1 MSYNESLNSNSN
13 YPPMSQSDW
22 DNAPWNEVEVP
33 EKDFE
38 ITCCQVLSRTV
49 TVTTNNYIPGA
60 CGVDY
65 EPDDEGGYCACG
77 YQDDDDTSDTNWSKE
92 YEENGYHTPLQL
104 IQLLKGYV
112 AKEAEQYLEEH
123 KNDHLDGKVLPAEKH
138 WQYKRL
144 LSIMEECD
152 GFEED
157 EIEFTL

>member
-22 DNAPWNEVEVP
+22 DSAPWNQVDTP
-33 EKDFE
+33 EKEFE

-104 IQLLKGYV
+104 IHMLQ
-112 AKEAEQYLEEH
+112 EYLE
-123 KNDHLDGKVLPAEKH
+123 KDLRALQVDMLPNDRSFKVTQVRRLKHL
-138 WQYKRL
+138 
-144 LSIMEECD
+144 IEECE